1 MQVLINYITGK
12 AINIITKLYEGDKKV
27 ELDEEEI
34 TITVASGI
42 RQGCIE
48 STNFQTSDKE

>member
-1 MQVLINYITGK
+1 MRET
-12 AINIITKLYEGDKKV
+12 KKV

-48 STNFQTSDKE
+48 STNFQTSDIKNNVETGRA